1 MKRNTF
7 SKVFSDWN
15 FSFLVLQPDDIL
27 SGGISNGIG
36 GPGSSVNDPPV
47 EQHSVTPLKK
57 RRLQNYKEDQEQSG
71 GAGGE
76 AAAAA
81 AAAAGP
87 VQPGTSSEPQDTTA
101 AQQQHNCMKKKLM
114 QSLVL
119 EAVLDR
125 AMEDMLATSK
135 GAGASAAAGGSGS
148 DSESGSLRS
157 PVPNKSLTESP
168 LKSLTASPAKS
179 LTEVSS
185 PLAHTNTKSE
195 PVKPE
200 DDAQPKTEPE
210 IAQES
215 TSEAPALPTS
225 SIPEPTSVFK
235 SFFKSSVSLEALE
248 AEIEASKKQR
258 EAEQQKLAEL
268 SVDAQSPLPSLRPF
282 SPPMAQVKFLL

>member
-1 MKRNTF
+1 M
-7 SKVFSDWN
+7 
-15 FSFLVLQPDDIL
+15 

-81 AAAAGP
+81 AAAAAAGP
-87 VQPGTSSEPQDTTA
+87 PGQPGTSSEPQDTTA
-101 AQQQHNCMKKKLM
+101 AQQQQHNCMKKKLM

-157 PVPNKSLTESP
+157 PIPNKSLTESP

-185 PLAHTNTKSE
+185 PLAHTTTKSE
-195 PVKPE
+195 AVKPE
-200 DDAQPKTEPE
+200 EDAQPKTEPE

-282 SPPMAQVKFLL
+282 SPPMAQVRFLL